1 MNNGYFIII
10 AIIAITSLALSEHFK
25 HKAWSILFLVSWS
38 TATLIIL
45 YDIFVLGLE

>member
-1 MNNGYFIII
+1 MNSWYFPIIVTI
-10 AIIAITSLALSEHFK
+10 GIFFLALSEHFK
-25 HKAWSILFLVSWS
+25 HKAWSILFLISWA